1 MDAQRTDWRLVI
13 LLWGAGLLAAAQFA
27 KISLV
32 LEDVA
37 RFFERDLTGV
47 APIVSVVGV
56 IGIIFGVMAGAF
68 VTRLGARRVIL
79 WALIGGGALSLMQAI
94 GLGFGAMLGLRVLE
108 GISHLALVVAAPT
121 LMVRVSAAR
130 DHSVVMGLWATFFG
144 VSFAIAAVVLP
155 SLVALGGLKLVWAVH
170 GLLMLLIA
178 GCLAPFLPSGT
189 RSAVPIRWIEE
200 HRLIYTSPRL
210 VAPALG
216 FFWHTLM
223 FVALL
228 TFLPAQVPVWVAAL
242 LPLLSLVGTFGAG
255 VLARWMA
262 PDKIAIAGFLGTV
275 ILALIGFGA
284 PVPTLMMFIFIGL
297 VPGASFAA
305 IPYFNT
311 ASEDVARAQGAVAQ
325 LGNIGTASGTPLYA
339 LALGGL
345 GLGPLTIALCVFGVI
360 SLLFIRWTIDGRAK
374 EMS

>member
-13 LLWGAGLLAAAQFA
+13 LLWVAGLLAAAQFA

-37 RFFERDLTGV
+37 RFFERDLTAV
-47 APIVSVVGV
+47 APIVSVVGI

-79 WALIGGGALSLMQAI
+79 WALIGGGALSLVQAI
-94 GLGFGAMLGLRVLE
+94 GLGFGAMLGLRILE
-108 GISHLALVVAAPT
+108 GVSHLALVVAAPT
-121 LMVRVSAAR
+121 LMVRVSAPR
-130 DHSVVMGLWATFFG
+130 DQSVVMGLWATFFG

-155 SLVALGGLKLVWAVH
+155 ALVALGGLKLVWAVH
-170 GLLMLLIA
+170 GVLMLVIA
-178 GCLAPFLPSGT
+178 GLLAPFLPTGT
-189 RSAVPIRWIEE
+189 RSDVPIRWLPE

-242 LPLLSLVGTFGAG
+242 LPLVSLVGTFGAG
-255 VLARWMA
+255 FLARWIA
-262 PDKIAIAGFLGTV
+262 PDRIAIAGFVATGL
-275 ILALIGFGA
+275 LAMIGFGA
-284 PVPTLMMFIFIGL
+284 PFPTLLMFIFIGL

-305 IPYFNT
+305 IPHFN
-311 ASEDVARAQGAVAQ
+311 AAPEDVARAQGAVAQ
-325 LGNIGTASGTPLYA
+325 LGNIGTASGTPIYA
-339 LALGGL
+339 LALSGIGL
-345 GLGPLTIALCVFGVI
+345 SPLTIALCVSGVI
-360 SLLFIRWTIDGRAK
+360 SVLLIRWAIDGADK

>member
-1 MDAQRTDWRLVI
+1 MDAARTDWRLVI
-13 LLWGAGLLAAAQFA
+13 LLWVAGLLAAAQFA
-27 KISLV
+27 KVSLV
-32 LEDVA
+32 LKDVA
-37 RFFERDLTGV
+37 RFFQSDLAGV
-47 APIVSVVGV
+47 APIASVVGV
-56 IGIIFGVMAGAF
+56 IGIVFGVMAGAF

-79 WALIGGGALSLMQAI
+79 WALIGGGALSLFQAI
-94 GLGFGAMLGLRVLE
+94 GLGFTTMMALRIFE

-121 LMVRVSAAR
+121 LMVRVSAPQ

-144 VSFAIAAVVLP
+144 VSFAISAVVLP
-155 SLVALGGLKLVWAVH
+155 ALVALGGLKLVWAVH
-170 GLLMLLIA
+170 GVLMLVIA
-178 GCLAPFLPSGT
+178 GCLAPFLPKGT
-189 RSAVPIRWIEE
+189 RSAVQIQWVAE
-200 HRLIYTSPRL
+200 HRLIYSSPRL

-228 TFLPAQVPVWVAAL
+228 TFLPAQVPVWVAVL

-255 VLARWMA
+255 FLARWIA
-262 PDKIAIAGFLGTV
+262 PDRIAVAGFLATAA
-275 ILALIGFGA
+275 LALIGFGA
-284 PVPTLMMFIFIGL
+284 SVPTLLLFVFIGL

-305 IPYFNT
+305 IPHFNT
-311 ASEDVARAQGAVAQ
+311 APEDVARAQGAVAQ

-339 LALGGL
+339 MALGGV

-360 SLLFIRWTIDGRAK
+360 SLLLIRRAIDGHVK